1 MHQVRPDPP
10 PRRILLAFDQA
21 RSSGPASAEAI
32 RRAAAEGAELL
43 VISVVEP
50 HSLRLPSG
58 LMRRVDQER
67 DRLTVGAQAVVRQA
81 RDAGVPA
88 TFLVWEGDAAESIV
102 EASAAELA
110 DVIVLGSRPRTN
122 LRRLILGSVSS
133 EVVRRAPC
141 EVVVVPG

>member
-1 MHQVRPDPP
+1 MQDVHDGDT
-10 PRRILLAFDQA
+10 RRILLAFDQA
-21 RSSGPASAEAI
+21 RSSGRASEEAI
-32 RRAAAEGAELL
+32 RLAAADRAELVVL
-43 VISVVEP
+43 SVVEP
-50 HSLRLPSG
+50 HSLRLPG
-58 LMRRVDQER
+58 GVTRRVDQER

-88 TFLVWEGDAAESIV
+88 TFLVWEGDAADSIV

>member
-1 MHQVRPDPP
+1 MHVHPDLP
-10 PRRILLAFDQA
+10 PRRILLAFDQD
-21 RSSGPASAEAI
+21 RSSGRASEEAI
-32 RRAAAEGAELL
+32 RRAAAEGADLL

-50 HSLRLPSG
+50 HSLRLPGG
-58 LMRRVDQER
+58 LTRRVDQER
-67 DRLTVGAQAVVRQA
+67 DRLTAAAQVVVRQA

-88 TFLVWEGDAAESIV
+88 MFLVWEGDAAEAIV
-102 EASAAELA
+102 EASAAERA

>member
-1 MHQVRPDPP
+1 MEHPLDQPH
-10 PRRILLAFDQA
+10 RRILLAFDQA
-21 RSSGPASAEAI
+21 RSSGPASVEAI
-32 RRAAAEGAELL
+32 RRAAAEGADLL

-50 HSLRLPSG
+50 HALRLPGG
-58 LMRRVDQER
+58 LTRRVDQER
-67 DRLTVGAQAVVRQA
+67 DRLTAAAQGVVRQA

-88 TFLVWEGDAAESIV
+88 MFLVWEGDAADSIV
-102 EASAAELA
+102 EASAAEHA
-110 DVIVLGSRPRTN
+110 SVIVLGSRPRTN